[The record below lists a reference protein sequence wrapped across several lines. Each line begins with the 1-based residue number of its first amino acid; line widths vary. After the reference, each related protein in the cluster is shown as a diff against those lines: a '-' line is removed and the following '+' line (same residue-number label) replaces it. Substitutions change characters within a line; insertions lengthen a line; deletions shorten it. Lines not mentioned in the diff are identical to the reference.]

1 MGGLPDRRIDH
12 RRRVI
17 GSVGRDMHEQFVV
30 QAQHDL
36 GTEGPSPT
44 ADRDCPHLEEF
55 SRRALDHGVAGI
67 TTSCCGNRHGSV
79 EVSVSRRIGPHS
91 DPTTAAG
98 DDILPGLA

>member
-1 MGGLPDRRIDH
+1 MGGLSDRRIDH
-12 RRRVI
+12 RRYVI

-55 SRRALDHGVAGI
+55 SRAPWITALRA
-67 TTSCCGNRHGSV
+67 
-79 EVSVSRRIGPHS
+79 
-91 DPTTAAG
+91 
-98 DDILPGLA
+98 